1 MILML
6 TCGKMKIPDILENA
20 FVGRAQF
27 SNITSDELSTADRT
41 LLKENSFDELYEH
54 VWEHNHIKPISENDN
69 MLEGFKTLLDIQLQ
83 DLREEFFIVMFGTV
97 EL

>member
-1 MILML
+1 MVTLSLIHFIYNESLDIF
-6 TCGKMKIPDILENA
+6 TTTQASADNTFSVIGNFNSPDDFNVDVWENEDPRYSRNA

-54 VWEHNHIKPISENDN
+54 VC
-69 MLEGFKTLLDIQLQ
+69 
-83 DLREEFFIVMFGTV
+83 
-97 EL
+97 